1 MILVWKLL
9 RQHISAPQLIGFF
22 FANLLGMIIVLLSL
36 QFYMD
41 IKPIFSQEDGI
52 IGNDYLIVS
61 KRMGAVGTSSS
72 FSNNEVAELQQQHFT
87 KSVGKFTASQ
97 YKVACLVDMQGMN
110 SFGTEMFF
118 EAVPDEFVDADIDRW
133 SFDADNPVVPI
144 VVPRSYLAIYN
155 FGFAQSR
162 SLPKLSEGVVSMVDL
177 LVVLRGDGREDRLR
191 GKIVGF
197 SSRLNTILV
206 PQDFMDWSNERYAP
220 NSDASPTRLILQV
233 FNPTD
238 DAIAK
243 YMQERG
249 YYIDDDKLD
258 AGKTTYFL
266 KVLTG
271 LVMSVGLFIS
281 LLSFYILTLSVY
293 LLVQKNT
300 SKLENLL
307 LIGYSPARVC
317 LPYQALTIAINL
329 AVLLLALLVL
339 YFIRGYYMGVLW
351 AMFPALPGS
360 AMWQACAMGLAL
372 FFFVSVL
379 NVLAVR
385 NKVMNIWNRR
395 I

>member
-61 KRMGAVGTSSS
+61 KRMGAVGTSSA
-72 FSNNEVAELQQQHFT
+72 FSNNEVAELQQQPFT

-133 SFDADNPVVPI
+133 GFDADNPVVPI

-162 SLPKLSEGVVSMVDL
+162 SLPKLSEGVISMVDL
-177 LVVLRGDGREDRLR
+177 LVVLRGDGKEDRLR

-339 YFIRGYYMGVLW
+339 YFIRSYYMGVLW

-395 I
+395 A